1 MFIFLGSFHI
11 ELAIFSIFGKIIAE
25 SGGPDILN
33 ECEVLAE
40 ISWSS
45 FYKRTNY
52 NQWKHMH
59 EPLSLAMQILYFER
73 FLHKQEDK
81 IDLLEILK
89 RDSGYKLEVEK
100 ECTILFSK

>member
-1 MFIFLGSFHI
+1 
-11 ELAIFSIFGKIIAE
+11 
-25 SGGPDILN
+25 
-33 ECEVLAE
+33 
-40 ISWSS
+40 
-45 FYKRTNY
+45 
-52 NQWKHMH
+52 MH

-100 ECTILFSK
+100 ECTILFSKSSNYIINRYLTFLLKMVNEELGKTAQLWARCICMIHHYHIFSKNV

>member
-1 MFIFLGSFHI
+1 
-11 ELAIFSIFGKIIAE
+11 
-25 SGGPDILN
+25 
-33 ECEVLAE
+33 
-40 ISWSS
+40 
-45 FYKRTNY
+45 
-52 NQWKHMH
+52 MH